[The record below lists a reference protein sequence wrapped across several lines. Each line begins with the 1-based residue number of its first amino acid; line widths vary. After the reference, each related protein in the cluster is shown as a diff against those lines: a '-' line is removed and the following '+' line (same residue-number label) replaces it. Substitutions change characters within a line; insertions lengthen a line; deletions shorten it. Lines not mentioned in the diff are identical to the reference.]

1 MDEEIIN
8 GKAEEGKGLKRLWWF
23 TGGGAILLLLIV
35 SAVLWRVQA
44 EGWDFSWPVLTGKPV
59 AVVNGEEVSRA
70 AFRERLAVS
79 RGMLERQY
87 GKGLYSGEEGKG
99 ILAELEADVLE
110 RMIQERLVGQEGK
123 RLNICITDAQVR
135 QEIEAVGKEVY
146 GSPENFLAS
155 LKEEGI
161 SPEYLFGHIGN
172 LLLRKEVDK
181 AKLATAVSG
190 GEPVGYWLAQ
200 ARQEAK
206 VDIYKTAGFS
216 RAGGAASCC
225 GSGGAAGGTG
235 SEASQKGPAPD
246 LKNEAAAAG
255 LEAYRKS
262 NPAAKDARAK
272 VTDYGCHMQ
281 VDIEQAG
288 KLVKS
293 YIYQNGVMT
302 AL

>member
-1 MDEEIIN
+1 MDEGIIN
-8 GKAEEGKGLKRLWWF
+8 SKAEEGKGSKRLWWI

-35 SAVLWRVQA
+35 SAVLWRA
-44 EGWDFSWPVLTGKPV
+44 KEEGWDFSWAALTGKPV
-59 AVVNGEEVSRA
+59 AVVNGEKVSRA
-70 AFRERLAVS
+70 AFRERLEVS

-87 GKGLYSGEEGKG
+87 GKGLFSGEEGKG

-110 RMIQERLVGQEGK
+110 RMIQERLVGQEAK
-123 RLNICITDAQVR
+123 RLNIAVTDAQVR

-161 SPEYLFGHIGN
+161 SPEYLFGHIGS
-172 LLLRKEVDK
+172 LMLRKEVDK
-181 AKLATAVSG
+181 AKLATVVSS
-190 GEPVGYWLAQ
+190 EAPLGYWLAQ

-206 VDIYKTAGFS
+206 IDIYMTAGFS
-216 RAGGAASCC
+216 RAGGAGSCC
-225 GSGGAAGGTG
+225 GSGGAADGGG
-235 SEASQKGPAPD
+235 SDASQKGPAPD
-246 LKNEAAAAG
+246 LKSEAAAAG
-255 LEAYRKS
+255 LAAYRKA
-262 NPAAKDARAK
+262 NPAVKDARAK
-272 VTDYGCHMQ
+272 VTDYGCHLQ

-293 YIYQNGVMT
+293 YIYQNGEVT